1 VGLHNTTTTTRT
13 TTTTSMNDD
22 TKTPDTKD
30 RPRWVGNYHRTTHE
44 PPIQSPTRVGSSRK
58 KGRSSEGARCAVMD
72 GMLRRR
78 VPSALQGQGSLGV
91 VSSRAIS
98 VYAISTGI
106 APEQKTTEETPWA
119 ERNMV
124 RMLRRQMLR
133 TCAREDQSGILS
145 PGKRRQE
152 THLKM
157 ASETA
162 RARTTKEIRCR
173 EDTAGGGERK
183 NSTRCRSPTKGY
195 PGAAERKATVNGE
208 GRKNPTGASQLP
220 GHNRTNARRT
230 PRTSQN
236 GRGNWFQPSKVE
248 ERNGHQKTS
257 KRGARTQE
265 PQLPKRAQKSWAE
278 VVRLGQVASWDR
290 W

>member
-1 VGLHNTTTTTRT
+1 VMSWTACYDDGCQVHYRDKEASGWFPQDRSR
-13 TTTTSMNDD
+13 SM
-22 TKTPDTKD
+22 P
-30 RPRWVGNYHRTTHE
+30 
-44 PPIQSPTRVGSSRK
+44 S
-58 KGRSSEGARCAVMD
+58 
-72 GMLRRR
+72 
-78 VPSALQGQGSLGV
+78 VPV
-91 VSSRAIS
+91 
-98 VYAISTGI
+98 
-106 APEQKTTEETPWA
+106 WA
-119 ERNMV
+119 ERDMV

-145 PGKRRQE
+145 PGKRRPE
-152 THLKM
+152 TPLKM
-157 ASETA
+157 ASETP

-183 NSTRCRSPTKGY
+183 NSTRCRSPTKAN
-195 PGAAERKATVNGE
+195 PGTAERKATVNRE

-220 GHNRTNARRT
+220 GHDRTNARRT

-265 PQLPKRAQKSWAE
+265 PQPPKGAQKSWAE
-278 VVRLGQVASWDR
+278 VVRSRSIALRDR
-290 W
+290 C